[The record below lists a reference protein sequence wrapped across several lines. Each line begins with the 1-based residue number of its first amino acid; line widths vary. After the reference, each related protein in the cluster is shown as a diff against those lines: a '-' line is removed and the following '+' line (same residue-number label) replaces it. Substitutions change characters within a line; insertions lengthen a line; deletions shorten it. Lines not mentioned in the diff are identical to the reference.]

1 MKMPFAFIGT
11 RSKFRRRTLTP
22 FVLLGAAAFVLCG
35 ARHVSAEKVYSFGV
49 VPQQSAT
56 RLAEVWVP
64 FLDKLGEKAG
74 FKLKFTT
81 AKDIP
86 TFEACLAAQA
96 YDFAYMNPY
105 HFVVVHETAGYQAFA
120 HEAGRKLRGILV
132 TQADSAI
139 QELSDLNNQEVA
151 FPSPAAFG
159 ASVIPRAELTKQG
172 VSFTPRYVKSHDSVY
187 RAVALGLVP
196 AGGGVQRTF
205 GNIPEELR
213 ARLRVFYRTDEYTP
227 HAFAAAPGVPAN
239 VRANISIAMR
249 EMSDQQV
256 LAPLGMSGFTAA
268 DSDAWDDVR
277 ALGLTSRQTDIA
289 SEGDQA
295 CHSN

>member
-1 MKMPFAFIGT
+1 M
-11 RSKFRRRTLTP
+11 
-22 FVLLGAAAFVLCG
+22 
-35 ARHVSAEKVYSFGV
+35 
-49 VPQQSAT
+49 
-56 RLAEVWVP
+56 P

-132 TQADSAI
+132 TQADSAV
-139 QELSDLNNQEVA
+139 QELNDLNNQEVA

-159 ASVIPRAELTKQG
+159 ASVIPRAELMKQG

-187 RAVALGLVP
+187 RAVALG
-196 AGGGVQRTF
+196 AGSCRRGGCSAPSE
-205 GNIPEELR
+205 ILPEELR
-213 ARLRVFYRTDEYTP
+213 AQLRVFYRTDEYTP
-227 HAFAAAPGVPAN
+227 HAFAASPGVPAD
-239 VRANISIAMR
+239 VRANISIR
-249 EMSDQQV
+249 
-256 LAPLGMSGFTAA
+256 
-268 DSDAWDDVR
+268 DA
-277 ALGLTSRQTDIA
+277 
-289 SEGDQA
+289 
-295 CHSN
+295 